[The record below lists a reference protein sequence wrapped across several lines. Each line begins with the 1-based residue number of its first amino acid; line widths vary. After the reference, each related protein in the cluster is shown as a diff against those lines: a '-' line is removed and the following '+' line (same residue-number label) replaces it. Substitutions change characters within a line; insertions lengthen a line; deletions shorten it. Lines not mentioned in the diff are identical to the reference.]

1 MYIYIYII
9 TYDIHEYMYDQQMY
23 ITHICIYI
31 YHITPIPTDIWG
43 SGTNGSDIFSGPIT
57 GHMATMVSG
66 LAPLEV
72 RARSEVRAPV
82 VTPS

>member
-1 MYIYIYII
+1 MIYMNTCMINKCILHIYV
-9 TYDIHEYMYDQQMY
+9 Y
-23 ITHICIYI
+23 IYI